1 MCMERFSL
9 LLSGLLQ
16 RLAVAAAVLAGLWGV
31 YFWAVSL

>member
-1 MCMERFSL
+1 MERFSL

-16 RLAVAAAVLAGLWGV
+16 RLAVAAAVLPVLWGV